1 LTKKYGNLID
11 IVVVTVV
18 LWLRVCACYIFFFTL
33 FTLLF
38 ISNSIII
45 SHIQQDILNTMSTE
59 SSLHNRRQPSQAYAD
74 AYLKAAK
81 SAGYESKFDVDRD
94 ESMPWKKIIIS
105 VFMILTGISLFITGA
120 VFYWSSDG
128 TENNAQGKD
137 ILLLSLILLLP
148 GLYSGYILY
157 GAWMKW
163 KGFRYD
169 QLPSLEFE

>member
-1 LTKKYGNLID
+1 
-11 IVVVTVV
+11 
-18 LWLRVCACYIFFFTL
+18 
-33 FTLLF
+33 
-38 ISNSIII
+38 
-45 SHIQQDILNTMSTE
+45 MSTE

-81 SAGYESKFDVDRD
+81 SRAGFESKFDVDRD

-105 VFMILTGISLFITGA
+105 VFMIITGISLFITGA